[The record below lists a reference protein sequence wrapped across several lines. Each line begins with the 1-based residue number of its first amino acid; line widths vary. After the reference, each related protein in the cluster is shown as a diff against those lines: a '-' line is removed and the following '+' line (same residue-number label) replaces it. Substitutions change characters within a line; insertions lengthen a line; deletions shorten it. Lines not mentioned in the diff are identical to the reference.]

1 MIQKLTFLSLAMVML
16 FIGNMTFAQDNSA
29 GRWNLPSTR
38 ANVGGVYSNLPSVNN
53 YKGPTGTTRLYHT
66 PMGDVLVPPNVIPFV
81 TATATESEI
90 SASNM
95 GGNTNEMYASWNSYG
110 PAFYGTGFCLTTN
123 GGATWTGNY
132 NNMFPANN
140 GGDPGTWIWPT
151 GSTWAGRL
159 GASDLNAAYTGC
171 TGFYSTDNGATWV
184 GQVTF
189 TPSGSV
195 DKNLSCVDDVVGSP
209 YFGRAYTLWS
219 NFSLAQPP
227 IVAVFTSDGGATW
240 TPSTGN
246 VSPAP
251 DGSHYCQGVDVQ
263 VGPGGVVYA
272 VWAYNMSGSPFTEDY
287 LGFAKSTNG
296 GVTWTSGNNQAVN
309 VNGIRTTALYNGIR
323 ADGFPR
329 LAVDKSG
336 GARNGWIYA
345 VMSEKLTAPARD
357 NSDIC
362 LSRSTDGGTTWSHTL
377 VNGDAS
383 GNYNWHGSPAVDNN
397 GVLAVGYYDTRNT
410 TVPVTQYYLSFSN
423 NGGSSFSDIQVSDH
437 NFTPSPI
444 PGLAG
449 GYQGDYTGITYG
461 NGKFWPFWADNST
474 GHYQTWTAGVSTVVL
489 AHDYACGP
497 FLSFPQSPLL
507 TNTAYT
513 IRTKVS
519 NVGSSAESTVPVKFY
534 VDGVLTNTTNL
545 TLAVGGV
552 DSVTNSW
559 QTAVTGNHTLM
570 YISALSTDLD
580 RTNDTVRQTVNVLAA
595 LPSLCEQFAT
605 ATFPPTSWTMTAG
618 LWSYNTVSS
627 YCQGTGSAMADFY
640 NVVSGTYDLTT
651 LTFPA
656 SLVGDSLFFSDAY
669 ATYQTENDQL
679 QVMYSTNGGGTFTQ
693 LALLNGGVAG
703 ELVTAPP
710 TTAVFAP
717 TCTQWK
723 RQKFL
728 LPTGTNKIK
737 FNGITAF
744 GNELYIDSTCLKP
757 ALVGIANN
765 NTGVPRIYSLEQNYP
780 NPFNPTTVIS
790 YGLPKS
796 GQVKLVVYDIL
807 GQTVMTLINNE
818 FKEAGSYKINFNASN
833 LASGVYFYRMD
844 AGDFTSVK
852 KMLLIK

>member
-1 MIQKLTFLSLAMVML
+1 MNQKLTFLTLALVVL
-16 FIGNMTFAQDNSA
+16 FLSNITFAQDNS
-29 GRWNLPSTR
+29 GKRWNLPSTR
-38 ANVGGVYSNLPSVNN
+38 ANVGGVYSSLPSVNT
-53 YKGPTGTTRLYHT
+53 YSGPTGTTRLYHT
-66 PMGDVLVPPNVIPFV
+66 PMGDVLVPPNVIPYV

-123 GGATWTGNY
+123 GGASWTGNY
-132 NNMFPANN
+132 NNMFSTNN

-159 GASDLNAAYTGC
+159 GASDLNGAYTAC
-171 TGFYSTDNGATWV
+171 TAFYSTDNGVTWSN
-184 GQVTF
+184 QVTL

-195 DKNLSCVDDVVGSP
+195 DKNLSCVDDVPGSP
-209 YFGRAYTLWS
+209 YLGRAYTLWS
-219 NFSLAQPP
+219 NFSLANPL
-227 IVAVFTSDGGATW
+227 IVCCYSTDGGATY
-240 TPSTGN
+240 TASSNT
-246 VSPAP
+246 VSPTT

-263 VGPGGVVYA
+263 CGPGGVVYA
-272 VWAYNMSGSPFTEDY
+272 VWAYNISASPYTEDY
-287 LGFAKSTNG
+287 MGFAKSTNG
-296 GVTWTSGNNQAVN
+296 GVTWTSQNNNAVN
-309 VNGIRTTALYNGIR
+309 TNGIRTTSLYNGIR

-329 LAVDKSG
+329 LAIDKSG

-345 VMSEKLTAPARD
+345 VMSEKLVAPARD

-362 LSRSTDGGTTWSHTL
+362 LCRSTDGGTTWSHTL

-383 GNYNWHGSPAVDNN
+383 GNYNWHGSPVVDNN

-423 NGGSSFSDIQVSDH
+423 NGGSTFSDIQVSDH
-437 NFTPSPI
+437 NFTPAPI
-444 PGLAG
+444 SGLAG

-461 NGKFWPFWADNST
+461 NGKFWPFWADPSS

-497 FLSFPQSPLL
+497 FLSFPASPLL
-507 TNTAYT
+507 INTPYT

-519 NVGSSAESTVPVKFY
+519 NVGSNAESSVPIKFY
-534 VDGVLTNTTNL
+534 VDGVLINTTNL
-545 TLAVGGV
+545 SLGVGGV
-552 DSVTNSW
+552 DSVSNVW
-559 QTAVTGNHTLM
+559 QTAVTGSHTLM
-570 YISALSTDLD
+570 YISALTTDLD
-580 RTNDTVRQTVNVLAA
+580 RSNDTVRATVSVLAT
-595 LPSLCEQFAT
+595 LPSLCEQFST
-605 ATFPPTSWTMTAG
+605 TTFPPTSWTMTAG
-618 LWSYNTVSS
+618 LWSYNAVSS
-627 YCQGTGSAMADFY
+627 YCQGTGSAQANFY
-640 NVVSGTYDLTT
+640 GVVSGTFDLTT

-656 SLVGDSLFFSDAY
+656 SLANDSLMFSDAY
-669 ATYQTENDQL
+669 ASYTGEDDQL
-679 QVMYSTNGGGTFTQ
+679 QVMYSTNGGSSYTQ
-693 LALLNGGVAG
+693 LVLLHGGTNG

-710 TTAVFAP
+710 QTAIFTP

-728 LPTGTNKIK
+728 LPVGTNKIQ
-737 FNGITAF
+737 FNGISAF
-744 GNELYIDSTCLKP
+744 GNQLYIDSTCIKP
-757 ALVGIANN
+757 GLVGISGN
-765 NTGVPRIYSLEQNYP
+765 NTGVPRIYTLEQNYP

-807 GQTVMTLINNE
+807 GQVVQTLVNNE
-818 FKEAGSYKINFNASN
+818 FKEAGTYKINFYANN
-833 LASGVYFYRMD
+833 LASGVYFYKID

-852 KMLLIK
+852 KMLLVK